1 MNDSKRL
8 HDNDGWLDDV
18 YDDVYNGA
26 GVENVNERDHD
37 DDLTTTDDRVNT
49 SAGNDMSAGNGI
61 GLKDFCRE
69 LTMILIVLVA
79 LLVDEANVCMH
90 FWRQVK
96 CMKDNDMCICNCDD
110 SIENDKLEE
119 YREYAVEKWYM
130 VNDEILEQGRV
141 SEFKFCVAQPSHTL
155 EKVWKGLHRM
165 WVWKGLH
172 RMCEQRCELA
182 KLTTSSFTS
191 SSSGTL

>member
-1 MNDSKRL
+1 
-8 HDNDGWLDDV
+8 
-18 YDDVYNGA
+18 
-26 GVENVNERDHD
+26 
-37 DDLTTTDDRVNT
+37 
-49 SAGNDMSAGNGI
+49 
-61 GLKDFCRE
+61 
-69 LTMILIVLVA
+69 
-79 LLVDEANVCMH
+79 
-90 FWRQVK
+90 
-96 CMKDNDMCICNCDD
+96 MKDNYMCMCNCDD
-110 SIENDKLEE
+110 SIEDDKLEE
-119 YREYAVEKWYM
+119 YGEYSVEKWYM

-141 SEFKFCVAQPSHTL
+141 SEFKFSVARPSHTL